1 MPVGTYTVMDG
12 AGTPVGTEEFRASA
26 GPFGWR
32 YVSTIRTDEPEP
44 HVVTVDLTA
53 DDRHRPVR
61 VGIDTGAHSLMLAP
75 EGGRLA
81 GLRDGVPVETTWD
94 EHVDFLSPCF
104 NAVTAARLDATREL
118 RVVYVEPLTLEL
130 RCERQRY
137 ELLGLEE
144 VRTPVGRFAARGWR
158 YTALSTGWSR
168 TLWVAGLLVVAY
180 EGLYELAAYEPGRTG
195 PEPR

>member
-1 MPVGTYTVMDG
+1 MDG

-32 YVSTIRTDEPEP
+32 YVASIRTSEPEP
-44 HVVTVDLTA
+44 HAATVDLTA

-61 VGIDTGAHSLMLAP
+61 LLLGSGAHSLLLAP
-75 EGGRLA
+75 EGDRLA
-81 GLRDGVPVETTWD
+81 GLRDGRPVETPWE
-94 EHVDFLSPCF
+94 EHVDFPSPCF
-104 NAVTAARLDATREL
+104 NAVTAARLAAAREL
-118 RVVYVEPLTLEL
+118 RVVFVEPLTLEL

-137 ELLGLEE
+137 ELLGPAE
-144 VRTPVGRFAARGWR
+144 VDTPVGRFAAQAWR

-195 PEPR
+195 PTPR